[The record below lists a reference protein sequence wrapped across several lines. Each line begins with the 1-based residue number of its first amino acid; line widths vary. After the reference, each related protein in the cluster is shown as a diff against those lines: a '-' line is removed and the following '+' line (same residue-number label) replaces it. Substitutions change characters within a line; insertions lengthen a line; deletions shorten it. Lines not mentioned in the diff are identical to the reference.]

1 MPLFVERHNIQLSK
15 SESPGVRIARRFL
28 ENPCCRAAARACQ
41 VMDDP
46 HAEDY
51 ALLEISVKVFR
62 ASNAVPFSLTANLR
76 EWAAA

>member
-15 SESPGVRIARRFL
+15 SESPGVRIAGRFMD
-28 ENPCCRAAARACQ
+28 NPCYGAAARACQ
-41 VMDDP
+41 VMEHP

-62 ASNAVPFSLTANLR
+62 VAR
-76 EWAAA
+76 G